1 MFNEDYRMVTLFYF
15 NNRTK
20 CLIMNMRRRRIL
32 LILISLLSYLDE
44 ALIFKKKRKELDSSF
59 ISGNNKI
66 SAKVGRK
73 LFQKIK
79 VRPVTLTS

>member
-15 NNRTK
+15 NNGTK
-20 CLIMNMRRRRIL
+20 CLIMNMQRRRIF

-44 ALIFKKKRKELDSSF
+44 ALIFKKRKELDSSF